1 MPLSLLHNKHSK
13 IRQTAKLKHALN
25 EQIFLRLIIRI
36 NRHGLV
42 ELFEINHRLSI
53 LPDRHARREHPI
65 DHDVSRRVAKARL
78 ERGAGN
84 GLGSLDEDD
93 DFQVFPSD

>member
-25 EQIFLRLIIRI
+25 EQIFLRLVIRI

-42 ELFEINHRLSI
+42 ELFEFDHRLYI

-65 DHDVSRRVAKARL
+65 DHDISRRIAKARL